1 MGKYLNPHVENGLL
15 TDRKRNREMTTGRRC
30 IAAIL
35 CVAFLTAVLDLPAL
49 AQTAFTPDSYRV
61 GVGDRI
67 FISVDQRPDLNRELV
82 IEEGGAVTLPL
93 IGEVTVAGLS
103 IKEMEQKLL
112 LALQDYYP
120 SVNRI
125 EITIR
130 EAISQVIYIT
140 GQVGAPGKYNF
151 HKAPNLWEAIR
162 EAGGGGQG
170 ASLESVRVVK
180 DRTKG
185 GRSTEYN
192 VQRALET
199 GSIEDLP
206 DLEAGDTVI
215 VPAVAESY
223 TGSFGVNLFGHV
235 VIPGTY
241 KLQGAQDLVTAIL
254 QAGGPTPAASLEK
267 VNIIRAHPDGSI
279 ATITVNFANFLE
291 FGDPYSN
298 PKLKPGDTVYLP
310 RKGAFEQLTTAEL
323 RLILTLVTATLSAVL
338 VILAI
343 SDRYRD

>member
-1 MGKYLNPHVENGLL
+1 
-15 TDRKRNREMTTGRRC
+15 MTTGRRC
-30 IAAIL
+30 IAAVL

-49 AQTAFTPDSYRV
+49 AQTAFAPASYRV

-67 FISVDQRPDLNRELV
+67 FISVEQRPDLNRELV

-93 IGEVTVAGLS
+93 IGEVTVAGLT

-112 LALQDYYP
+112 SALQDYYP
-120 SVNRI
+120 SVSRI

-130 EAISQVIYIT
+130 EAVSQVIYIT

-162 EAGGGGQG
+162 EAGGAAPT
-170 ASLESVRVVK
+170 ASLDAVRVVK

-185 GRSTEYN
+185 GRSAQYN

-206 DLEAGDTVI
+206 ELEAGDTVI
-215 VPAVAESY
+215 VPALAESY
-223 TGSFGVNLFGHV
+223 TGSFGVNVFGHV
-235 VIPGTY
+235 VAPGTY

-254 QAGGPTPAASLEK
+254 QAGGPTPGASLEK
-267 VNIIRAHPDGSI
+267 VNIIRPRPDGSI
-279 ATITVNFANFLE
+279 VTITVQFANFLE

-298 PKLKPGDTVYLP
+298 PKLKPGDTIYLP
-310 RKGAFEQLTTAEL
+310 RKGAMAQLTGAEVAVL
-323 RLILTLVTATLSAVL
+323 LGLLTATLTAIAL
-338 VILAI
+338 ILAL
-343 SDRYRD
+343 SDRYRTQD

>member
-1 MGKYLNPHVENGLL
+1 
-15 TDRKRNREMTTGRRC
+15 MTTGRRC
-30 IAAIL
+30 IAAVL

-49 AQTAFTPDSYRV
+49 AQTAFTPTSYRV

-67 FISVDQRPDLNRELV
+67 FISVEQRPDLNRELV

-93 IGEVTVAGLS
+93 IGEVTVAGLT

-112 LALQDYYP
+112 SALQDYYP

-130 EAISQVIYIT
+130 EAVSQVIYIT

-162 EAGGGGQG
+162 EAGGAAPT
-170 ASLESVRVVK
+170 ASLDAVRVVK

-185 GRSTEYN
+185 GRSTQYN

-215 VPAVAESY
+215 VPALAESY
-223 TGSFGVNLFGHV
+223 TGSFGVNVFGYV
-235 VIPGTY
+235 VAPGTY

-254 QAGGPTPAASLEK
+254 QAGGPVPGASLEK
-267 VNIIRAHPDGSI
+267 VNIIRPHPDGSI
-279 ATITVNFANFLE
+279 VTITVQFTNFLE

-298 PKLKPGDTVYLP
+298 PKLKPGDTIYLP
-310 RKGAFEQLTTAEL
+310 RRGVLKQLTGAEL
-323 RLILTLVTATLSAVL
+323 AVLLGLMTATLSAIA

-343 SDRYRD
+343 SDRYREP

>member
-1 MGKYLNPHVENGLL
+1 
-15 TDRKRNREMTTGRRC
+15 MTTGRRC
-30 IAAIL
+30 IAAVL
-35 CVAFLTAVLDLPAL
+35 CVAFLTAVLDLPVL
-49 AQTAFTPDSYRV
+49 AQTAFTPASYRV

-67 FISVDQRPDLNRELV
+67 FISVEQRPDLNRELV

-93 IGEVTVAGLS
+93 IGEVTVAGLT

-112 LALQDYYP
+112 SALQDYYP

-130 EAISQVIYIT
+130 EAVSQVIYIT

-162 EAGGGGQG
+162 EAGGAGQG

-185 GRSTEYN
+185 GRSTLYN
-192 VQRALET
+192 VQQALET

-215 VPAVAESY
+215 VSALAEVY
-223 TGSFGVNLFGHV
+223 TGSFGINVFGHV
-235 VIPGTY
+235 VAPGTY

-254 QAGGPTPAASLEK
+254 QAGGPTLVASLSK
-267 VNIIRAHPDGSI
+267 VNIIRPLPDGSI
-279 ATITVNFANFLE
+279 TTITVKFSNFLE

-298 PKLKPGDTVYLP
+298 PKLKPGDTIYLP
-310 RKGAFEQLTTAEL
+310 RKGAFEQMTGAEVAAVV
-323 RLILTLVTATLSAVL
+323 RLVTVTLTAVAL
-338 VILAI
+338 IIAL
-343 SDRYRD
+343 SDRYRNE